1 MHLSELFSPK
11 KNSFLIGH
19 EDKFYLFQDLL
30 INKRMPKVLMLSGRK
45 GIGKFTLINHLMHYY
60 FDKENYD
67 EKDFRIIDDKSL
79 FRNMYNNN
87 LFPNIF
93 YLNSSSFLKVRM
105 DDIRILKEN
114 LLKTSINNLQRFIIF
129 DGVENF
135 NVNSLNALL
144 KIIEEPSKNTHFIL
158 INNKTKPLIETIRS
172 RCLEIKIILNNSNRN
187 KIISFLLKQYKQ
199 ELILEKD
206 LVNIEPGMFLKFNF
220 LFSEKKLNLED
231 GFVTNLEKIMNL
243 FKKEKD
249 FLYRDLLIFLTEY
262 YFQKNKASINLNN
275 NKFMEKKLSIFK
287 NINDFFVHNL
297 NQNTFIHSIQNTY
310 NE

>member
-1 MHLSELFSPK
+1 MKLSEIFEPSK
-11 KNSFLIGH
+11 TNHLIGH
-19 EDKFYLFQDLL
+19 TKNFNFLKDLL
-30 INKRMPKVLMLSGRK
+30 NSKKFPKVLMLTGEK
-45 GIGKFTLINHLMHYY
+45 GIGKHTLVNHLMHYY

-79 FRNMYNNN
+79 FKNMYNNN

-93 YLNSSSFLKVRM
+93 YLNSSNFSKVRI

-114 LLKTSINNLQRFIIF
+114 LLKTSINNLERFIIF

-144 KIIEEPSKNTHFIL
+144 KIIEEPSKNTYFIL
-158 INNKTKPLIETIRS
+158 INNKTKPLIETIKS
-172 RCLEIKIILNNSNRN
+172 RCLEIKIILNNSTRN

-220 LFSEKKLNLED
+220 FFSEKKLNLED
-231 GFVTNLEKIMNL
+231 GFVTNLEKIMTV

-297 NQNTFIHSIQNTY
+297 NQNTLIHSIQNTY

>member
-1 MHLSELFSPK
+1 MKLSEIFEPSK
-11 KNSFLIGH
+11 TNHLIGH
-19 EDKFYLFQDLL
+19 TKNFNFLKDLL
-30 INKRMPKVLMLSGRK
+30 NSKKFPKVLMLTGEK
-45 GIGKFTLINHLMHYY
+45 GIGKHTLVNHLMHYY

-79 FRNMYNNN
+79 FKNMYNNN

-93 YLNSSSFLKVRM
+93 YLNSSSFLKVRI

-114 LLKTSINNLQRFIIF
+114 LLKTSINNLERFIIF

-144 KIIEEPSKNTHFIL
+144 KIIEEPSKNTYFIL
-158 INNKTKPLIETIRS
+158 INNKTKPLIETIKS
-172 RCLEIKIILNNSNRN
+172 RCLEIKIILNNSTRN

-220 LFSEKKLNLED
+220 FFSEKKLNLED
-231 GFVTNLEKIMNL
+231 GFVTNLEKIMTV

-275 NKFMEKKLSIFK
+275 NKFMQKKLSIFK
-287 NINDFFVHNL
+287 NINDFFVYNL
-297 NQNTFIHSIQNTY
+297 NQNTLIHSIQNTY